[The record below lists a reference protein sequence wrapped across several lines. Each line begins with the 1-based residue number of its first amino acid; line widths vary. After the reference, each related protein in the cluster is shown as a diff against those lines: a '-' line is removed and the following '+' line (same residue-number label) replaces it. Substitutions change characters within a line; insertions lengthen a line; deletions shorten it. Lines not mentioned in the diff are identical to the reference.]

1 MAGQVEIGAG
11 VDAFHFLEAKGHLK
25 LDIGSRI
32 GVMSQFVVVMKAVLV
47 VTQAQG
53 LVPFEAGFLP
63 LSEPIEFSTRFDK
76 KLHLHLLEFTHAEN
90 KLTGHD
96 FVAEGFSNLGYTEG

>member
-1 MAGQVEIGAG
+1 VN
-11 VDAFHFLEAKGHLK
+11 AFHFLETEGHLK
-25 LDIGSRI
+25 LNIGGCV
-32 GVMSQFVVVMKAVLV
+32 GVVSQFIVVVETVLV